1 MSENQVIEYSGI
13 RVVTT
18 KQIAAAYKTD
28 SKQISQGFNRNKGKF
43 AEGKH
48 YFVIRGQE
56 LKSFLQS
63 ALNGMQISSKTR
75 TLYLWTDRGALLMAK
90 IIDTDTAWEA
100 YERLVDFYFEKKKEV
115 VKSELPTVYSKCLP
129 EKATVPAPLRPD
141 WYTKNKRKLRRVCD
155 KMDISHRELYHE
167 ILKALGKTYD
177 INAAR
182 EIYKRDRG
190 YYPEYA
196 IDIVGYFPELAVA
209 ADRILNML
217 Q

>member
-1 MSENQVIEYSGI
+1 MRFIEQTLTSMEVAEMVEKAHKDLMRDI
-13 RVVTT
+13 RRYT
-18 KQIAAAYKTD
+18 KQFNEGNLAPVDFWVESNYAD
-28 SKQISQGFNRNKGKF
+28 SKGETRPCYNIYKKGCEFIAHKLTGTKGTVFTAKYINRF
-43 AEGKH
+43 HEMELM
-48 YFVIRGQE
+48 IRHG
-56 LKSFLQS
+56 SVARSS
-63 ALNGMQISSKTR
+63 A
-75 TLYLWTDRGALLMAK
+75 
-90 IIDTDTAWEA
+90 
-100 YERLVDFYFEKKKEV
+100 
-115 VKSELPTVYSKCLP
+115 LP

-196 IDIVGYFPELAVA
+196 IDIVGYFPELAVD

>member
-1 MSENQVIEYSGI
+1 MQEIKIIEYDNI
-13 RVVTT
+13 RVLTT
-18 KQIAAAYKTD
+18 GQVADAYGTD
-28 SKQISQGFNRNKGKF
+28 RKMITQSYRRNKNRY
-43 AEGKH
+43 EERKH
-48 YFVIRGQE
+48 YICLYGEDKNNFI
-56 LKSFLQS
+56 
-63 ALNGMQISSKTR
+63 NQIQFESSSKTAR
-75 TLYLWTDRGALLMAK
+75 YLYLWTERGALLLAK
-90 IIDTDTAWEA
+90 SVNTDTAWEA

-167 ILKALGKTYD
+167 ILKSLGKTYD

-209 ADRILNML
+209 ADRILNII